1 MKKKKTGISLIT
13 LGITISVMTLIAG
26 AVILST
32 SGEGI
37 FNKADEAVFKDEVK
51 EISEAMENKIMVG
64 LVRDDDYD
72 NVENYTSGEY
82 LVSNMKNDLKSAI
95 RGDLNDDISVYKYYI
110 LDMQKLVDNYGVP
123 KGTRGYGETE
133 DDIYIIEEET
143 RNIYYVKTPYPF
155 VSKVVQESPEDMELE
170 MIEVPE
176 LNAMTSGYL
185 YGIYSLKDG
194 TFYVAIED
202 SNTYESSFYY
212 YDGSTITKLNFSNY
226 WPWDTSVYETKDN
239 KVYLNY
245 GDGSLYK
252 LSGATFTKVNI
263 TENISYYGYFLEYSG
278 GLLYQDDYSG
288 TFMINDLAATKIID
302 GDGYGSMIYSKKD
315 SSAYITQF
323 SYYDYS
329 TALYRFD
336 GINVQEVFNTGYDGY
351 ISTMIDGA
359 GNLYIYGNMYDSGY
373 YIKKVEGST
382 IIPISLSAGNINATY
397 STGKELYIKVNSN
410 MLYKIVGRQAIRV
423 NLPIANINAY
433 TIDRN
438 TNTLY
443 VILSGQ
449 GLFQVKGLDS
459 VKIDSSTSSFSVTT
473 NMKRKLTYLY
483 RSNRELFLLN
493 ETNLTP
499 VSGMLGSS
507 ASYMNVF
514 INTFNGKMYAY
525 DRDSSSRYNFYK
537 LEGSTATKI
546 QGINSTNSGYFN
558 MNNYNGEVFLY
569 QGVNIYRIR
578 DDRAELIS
586 NKYYSIFTISKE
598 NYIITNDN
606 KLMKVVYK

>member
-493 ETNLTP
+493 ETSLTP